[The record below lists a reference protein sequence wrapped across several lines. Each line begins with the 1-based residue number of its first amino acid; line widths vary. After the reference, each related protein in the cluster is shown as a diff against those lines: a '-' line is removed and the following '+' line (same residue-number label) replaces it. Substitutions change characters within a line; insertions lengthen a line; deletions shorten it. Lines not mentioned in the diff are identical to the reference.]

1 MAVKAR
7 LRVNSSKSTIRAGPR
22 RLIRC
27 PPVFHLHIGGSPHY
41 RQGFASAHPG
51 SPTARLRSLAQVVVP
66 LSPDGRGSGKLA
78 RIPTKVLAR
87 IPGVGRGGVRRGKG
101 RAGLPTGRYAEND
114 PSGAVTDRVVL
125 VEALAR
131 LPLRQRQATLAV
143 PPGAQLLPQSAAV
156 GPGGGVDQSTTGPVS
171 YGADLLPGGTRVTHL
186 SEPVTLTETGT
197 ATVELGSR
205 PQGATGVGLVLD
217 CLSAGEFTYPDGAGM
232 ICDTGAEPSDL
243 EDFPSMAYVVDL
255 DAGRDEVE
263 IRATEGATWRLTAA
277 YVSTEVTQWGV
288 NAKGQTYGVE
298 NANGSPDLI
307 AVVATNGQLGYAY
320 VSDMNAAGGPAP
332 TSPEDALTQ
341 QQERLG
347 KTLSVNVYESDGE
360 TVIGEFVIGS
370 SDPADGDDRAT
381 VTWIP

>member
-1 MAVKAR
+1 M
-7 LRVNSSKSTIRAGPR
+7 
-22 RLIRC
+22 
-27 PPVFHLHIGGSPHY
+27 
-41 RQGFASAHPG
+41 
-51 SPTARLRSLAQVVVP
+51 
-66 LSPDGRGSGKLA
+66 
-78 RIPTKVLAR
+78 
-87 IPGVGRGGVRRGKG
+87 
-101 RAGLPTGRYAEND
+101 
-114 PSGAVTDRVVL
+114 
-125 VEALAR
+125 
-131 LPLRQRQATLAV
+131 

-217 CLSAGEFTYPDGAGM
+217 CLGAGEFTYPDGAGM

>member
-1 MAVKAR
+1 MNDTDRLIDR
-7 LRVNSSKSTIRAGPR
+7 LRDLPPDLPDPLDRFE
-22 RLIRC
+22 LIGER
-27 PPVFHLHIGGSPHY
+27 
-41 RQGFASAHPG
+41 
-51 SPTARLRSLAQVVVP
+51 
-66 LSPDGRGSGKLA
+66 
-78 RIPTKVLAR
+78 
-87 IPGVGRGGVRRGKG
+87 VRRRRRRHTAVAMG
-101 RAGLPTGRYAEND
+101 
-114 PSGAVTDRVVL
+114 GAVA
-125 VEALAR
+125 ALA
-131 LPLRQRQATLAV
+131 LAV
-143 PPGAQLLPQSAAV
+143 PLGAQLLPQSAQV
-156 GPGGGVDQSTTGPVS
+156 GPGGGVDQVTTGPVS
-171 YGADLLPGGTRVTHL
+171 YDADLLPGGTRVTHL
-186 SEPVTLTETGT
+186 SEPITLTETGT

-205 PQGATGVGLVLD
+205 PQGATGVGLVID
-217 CLSAGEFTYPDGAGM
+217 CLSAGEFIYPDGAGM
-232 ICDTGAEPSDL
+232 ICGTGAEPSDL